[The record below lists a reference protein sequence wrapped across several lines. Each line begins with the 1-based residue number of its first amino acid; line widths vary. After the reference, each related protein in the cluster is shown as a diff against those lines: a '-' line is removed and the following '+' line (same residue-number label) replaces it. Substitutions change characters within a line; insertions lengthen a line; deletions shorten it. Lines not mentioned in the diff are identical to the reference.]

1 MKATGIVRRVDDLGR
16 VVIPKEIRRV
26 LRIKEGDPLEI
37 FTDREGGVIFRKY
50 SPMAD
55 ITDFAE
61 QLCGAIKNTTGYE
74 AVATDQDTVIAAPS
88 PKTRELKDKPI
99 SSELHRIMLQRKG
112 YRVRNT
118 DSMIGVAEDSDR
130 HHVGVVAPIVVQG
143 DPMGCVVILLDGR
156 KIFADADQ
164 KLAETVAS
172 FLSKQMDF

>member
-37 FTDREGGVIFRKY
+37 FTDREGSVIFRKY

-74 AVATDQDTVIAAPS
+74 AIVTDQDTVIAAPS
-88 PKTRELKDKPI
+88 PKTQELKDKPI
-99 SSELHRIMLQRKG
+99 SSELHRIMSQRKG

-118 DSMIGVAEDSDR
+118 DSLIGVADVSDQ
-130 HHVGVVAPIVVQG
+130 HHVGVVAPIMVQG
-143 DPMGCVVILLDGR
+143 DPMGCVVILLGGR
-156 KIFADADQ
+156 KGYTDADQ

-172 FLSKQMDF
+172 FLSTQMEF